1 MCVNAN
7 AYNNALW
14 VQCLTFNTWNST
26 WTLHSIIN
34 ASAGCVLQL
43 IICNIN
49 SITSTSFVFNF
60 KRPSRG
66 KNTFG
71 IKVQVWRKRIQT
83 FCSHLSRSNL
93 FLGIPFT
100 LLWIKPE
107 RKKWDNLFCAQQ
119 NRLVWILSRI
129 NMKYR
134 WWELPF
140 AIVLSIDDS
149 FNCAKWTKVVR
160 KPQRGNI
167 FAQSSCDTIITTYT
181 TRVPSVIYVWG
192 TADYLLY

>member
-14 VQCLTFNTWNST
+14 VQWLTFNTWNST

-66 KNTFG
+66 KNTFE
-71 IKVQVWRKRIQT
+71 IKGTSLKKTNSDFLLPSLPFKPVFGHTFHFIVDKTWEKKMRQPVWRPTKQISLNLITNQYEIQMM
-83 FCSHLSRSNL
+83 RA
-93 FLGIPFT
+93 PFRDCF
-100 LLWIKPE
+100 E
-107 RKKWDNLFCAQQ
+107 
-119 NRLVWILSRI
+119 
-129 NMKYR
+129 YR
-134 WWELPF
+134 WF
-140 AIVLSIDDS
+140 V
-149 FNCAKWTKVVR
+149 
-160 KPQRGNI
+160 
-167 FAQSSCDTIITTYT
+167 
-181 TRVPSVIYVWG
+181 
-192 TADYLLY
+192 